1 MATDEIIIRLFC
13 MVDDRLLK
21 VNKHPDALLYPSEIV
36 TIGLLFSL
44 RGGKWRVFYRWLV
57 AN

>member
-1 MATDEIIIRLFC
+1 LC
-13 MVDDRLLK
+13 LVDDRLLK
-21 VNKHPDALLYPSEIV
+21 ANKHPNALLYSSEIV